1 MECQFGCF
9 LTGSG
14 GSAWDSWLKG
24 AFQSALAA
32 APLDMAEAW
41 ATAVRFVVNA
51 LAYTNP
57 AGMHA
62 VLQVIVQQPPQGKLL
77 CSATDNALAYTNP
90 AGMHAVLQVIIQ
102 QPPQDKLLFSAAAHT
117 CVCWSVGRTG
127 LLRQQCGI
135 VYAAESTVVRRMRT
149 INLALRV
156 ISICIASSTR

>member
-41 ATAVRFVVNA
+41 ATAVRF
-51 LAYTNP
+51 
-57 AGMHA
+57 A
-62 VLQVIVQQPPQGKLL
+62 V
-77 CSATDNALAYTNP
+77 NALAYTNP

-102 QPPQDKLLFSAAAHT
+102 QPPQGKLPCLAAAHT
-117 CVCWSVGRTG
+117 CVCWYVGCTG
-127 LLRQQCGI
+127 LLGQQL
-135 VYAAESTVVRRMRT
+135 VLYM
-149 INLALRV
+149 LLHPL
-156 ISICIASSTR
+156 